1 MSIENGNHGQ
11 LRNVGITSKIRF
23 WVEARVYI
31 KCTLWGETNSL
42 SRVQV
47 NPFQKDKYDVV
58 PFVDFPA
65 AKILLEF
72 PALTSTAVIGPG
84 RSLSLPNRV
93 QVLFPNENRAT
104 FAGEL
109 SESEKAPEATSE
121 SCLLWKKFRSVTDR
135 GFVKVCTNSS

>member
-1 MSIENGNHGQ
+1 MSLH
-11 LRNVGITSKIRF
+11 RKHTP
-23 WVEARVYI
+23 
-31 KCTLWGETNSL
+31 GEINSL

-58 PFVDFPA
+58 PSVDFPA

-72 PALTSTAVIGPG
+72 PALTSTAVTGPG

-93 QVLFPNENRAT
+93 QVLFPNKNKAML
-104 FAGEL
+104 AGEL

-121 SCLLWKKFRSVTDR
+121 SWLFWKKFRLVTER
-135 GFVKVCTNSS
+135 GPIKTSTNPS